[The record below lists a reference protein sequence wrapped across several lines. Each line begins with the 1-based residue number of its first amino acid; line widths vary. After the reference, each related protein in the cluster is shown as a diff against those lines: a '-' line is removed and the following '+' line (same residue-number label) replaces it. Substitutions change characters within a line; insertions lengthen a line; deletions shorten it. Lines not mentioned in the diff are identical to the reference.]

1 MSTLDDLSLD
11 ALAPIVHAPSSESD
25 VKNDLTDMYAVSYE
39 HAKENAAT
47 LGLEIKLPKD
57 NELFIDIDSEE
68 DYATFQKQLSLL
80 VRQEPAL
87 IVSNRPSKSG
97 LPKRH
102 IVVAL
107 ARPVIGELER
117 ILLQAALGS
126 DRKRELL
133 SWVRVKSGESEHPTL
148 FFEKPGTPD
157 VATDDAWTEA
167 CPF

>member
-1 MSTLDDLSLD
+1 MNLSDEDLLD
-11 ALAPIVHAPSSESD
+11 LAKFPPITQREEDH
-25 VKNDLTDMYAVSYE
+25 YAVSYE

-47 LGLEIKLPKD
+47 LGLEIKLPKP
-57 NELFIDIDSEE
+57 NELFIDIDHEK
-68 DYATFQKQLSLL
+68 DYEVFKTQLALL
-80 VRQEPAL
+80 IRQEPVT

-102 IVVAL
+102 IVIAL
-107 ARPVIGELER
+107 FRPVESELER
-117 ILLQAALGS
+117 LVLQAALGS

-157 VATDDAWTEA
+157 VETHEA
-167 CPF
+167 YGPF